1 MTVRSDLYSL
11 GLVLYELFTG
21 KQAFAGTTPAQRL
34 KAQKELTPTHPS
46 SHVEDLDPAVE
57 RVILRCLEREPR
69 NRPLSALSVAAAL
82 PGGDPLAAALAAG
95 ETPSPELVAE
105 AGQAG
110 GLRPLYGWV
119 CLVGIAVLVA
129 LQALFM
135 EEGAIQRRVPF
146 DRAPEVLAESARD
159 ILRMLGLGSERTDTT
174 QGFSYDRDYLSYLA
188 KEGGEDP
195 YAPLATAEQGAV
207 RFWYRESPVPLLPHR
222 LASMPFTPRSFDPP
236 LTTPGMVMVRLDLAG
251 RLRALEVVP
260 PVERN
265 GVEIRSGPNWAFLFS
280 RAGLDIAEFAPVS
293 ARWNPPTFADAVLA
307 WEAAARDGPG
317 SRLRVEAASYAGDPV
332 SFRVVEPWMP
342 SPVVEENPWGR
353 PSDVSRSSW
362 GSLFHVSVMLL
373 AILAAALLARRNMRL
388 KRGDRRAAFRLAL
401 FMFSLVMLHWVF
413 GAHHTGGAPEVDLL
427 FGALYT
433 ASFTFGLV
441 WILYMAL
448 EPYARRFWPE
458 SMVTWV
464 RVLNGRFRDPLVGR
478 DVLLGCVLGALW
490 SVMFAATPFLAA
502 WLGGSTLPND
512 SIMAKQLD
520 PLQGMSS
527 ALSITFLL
535 AHDNLKS
542 AVVFIMTL
550 LLLRLLLRRTSLAV
564 GIAFVIAL
572 VVYGGTM
579 YLANAFIYWVLWFL
593 ALLRLGWVPVVVG
606 MFFSELLFVAPL
618 GFELSHWTAPPTVL
632 AVVLL
637 AAVSAY
643 AFKTALGGRQ
653 ALGSLFAEV

>member
-1 MTVRSDLYSL
+1 M
-11 GLVLYELFTG
+11 
-21 KQAFAGTTPAQRL
+21 
-34 KAQKELTPTHPS
+34 
-46 SHVEDLDPAVE
+46 
-57 RVILRCLEREPR
+57 
-69 NRPLSALSVAAAL
+69 
-82 PGGDPLAAALAAG
+82 
-95 ETPSPELVAE
+95 
-105 AGQAG
+105 
-110 GLRPLYGWV
+110 
-119 CLVGIAVLVA
+119 
-129 LQALFM
+129 
-135 EEGAIQRRVPF
+135 
-146 DRAPEVLAESARD
+146 
-159 ILRMLGLGSERTDTT
+159 
-174 QGFSYDRDYLSYLA
+174 
-188 KEGGEDP
+188 
-195 YAPLATAEQGAV
+195 
-207 RFWYRESPVPLLPHR
+207 
-222 LASMPFTPRSFDPP
+222 
-236 LTTPGMVMVRLDLAG
+236 
-251 RLRALEVVP
+251 
-260 PVERN
+260 
-265 GVEIRSGPNWAFLFS
+265 
-280 RAGLDIAEFAPVS
+280 
-293 ARWNPPTFADAVLA
+293 
-307 WEAAARDGPG
+307 
-317 SRLRVEAASYAGDPV
+317 
-332 SFRVVEPWMP
+332 
-342 SPVVEENPWGR
+342 
-353 PSDVSRSSW
+353 
-362 GSLFHVSVMLL
+362 
-373 AILAAALLARRNMRL
+373 
-388 KRGDRRAAFRLAL
+388 
-401 FMFSLVMLHWVF
+401 
-413 GAHHTGGAPEVDLL
+413 L

-478 DVLLGCVLGALW
+478 DVFLGCVLGVLW

-618 GFELSHWTAPPTVL
+618 GFELSHWTAPLTVL